1 MNSDQTINSLAD
13 PAVDNGFLREVLDG
27 IRDSIK
33 IVDRS
38 YTVVYANKT
47 AMAQAIHFHKEEAGK
62 LREKCFQKFFG
73 SAKQCSFCVIDQV
86 FRSGVPTFHVFNI
99 RKGDVEEMREISTFP
114 LTGKSGKVEHVIEI
128 MRDVTRLK
136 ENIGKEAEFGEMITG
151 DPAMREV
158 FDMIRSVAP
167 TSSTAL
173 IHGETGS
180 GKELVA
186 RAIHRYSNRKD
197 QRMVT
202 IHCGAIP
209 ETLLES
215 ELFGHEKGAFTG
227 ADQRRIGK
235 FELAHKGTLF
245 LDEIGTISQQMQ
257 IKILRALQEGE
268 ITRVGGNDAVKVD
281 ARFIA
286 ATNMDLAAAVDRREF
301 REDLYYRINVIPIQL
316 PPLRDRGGD
325 AVLLAE
331 HFLKK
336 IGGEIGKNVAG
347 FSDTAKE
354 QIKGYAWPGNIRE
367 LRNLVER
374 AVILCKG
381 KYIENLDVNPEQKR
395 AATPAPGSAEAIPGA
410 PMEGHT
416 LKAAVDVVERE
427 YLINILRETRGNI
440 NSAAQRA
447 GVNTRTIH
455 RKMKEFG
462 IQKEDYK

>member
-1 MNSDQTINSLAD
+1 ME
-13 PAVDNGFLREVLDG
+13 NGFLREVLDG

-38 YTVVYANKT
+38 FTVVYANKT
-47 AMAQAIHFHKEEAGK
+47 AMAQAIHYPSDETGK

-86 FRSGVPTFHVFNI
+86 FRSGVPTFHVFKA
-99 RKGDVEEMREISTFP
+99 RKGERDEMREISTFP

-136 ENIGKEAEFGEMITG
+136 EDFGKESEFGDMITG
-151 DPAMREV
+151 DPAMRQM
-158 FDMIRSVAP
+158 FDMIRQVAP
-167 TSSTAL
+167 TNSTAL
-173 IHGETGS
+173 IHGETGT

-186 RAIHRYSNRKD
+186 RAIHRNSGRKD

-227 ADQRRIGK
+227 ADARRIGK

-268 ITRVGGNDAVKVD
+268 VTRVGGNDSVKVD
-281 ARFIA
+281 VRFIA
-286 ATNMDLAAAVDRREF
+286 ATNLDLSAAVERQEF

-316 PPLRDRGGD
+316 PPLRDRGDD
-325 AVLLAE
+325 AALLAE

-336 IGGEIGKNVAG
+336 ISAEIGKDMAG

-354 QIKGYAWPGNIRE
+354 QIRGYSWPGNIRE

-374 AVILCKG
+374 AVILCRG
-381 KYIENLDVNPEQKR
+381 KYIENIDVPQETR
-395 AATPAPGSAEAIPGA
+395 RPAAAPASVSSAATGAEAPAGA
-410 PMEGHT
+410 GGAGT
-416 LKAAVDVVERE
+416 LQDVVDQVERE
-427 YLINILRETRGNI
+427 YLIKVLRETRGNI
-440 NSAAQRA
+440 NSVAEKA

-462 IQKEDYK
+462 IAKEDYK